1 MIPEPDLEAR
11 SGEGMDGRRLFGGRE
26 YGGGRGG
33 EGIVKGIRAS
43 GNGMGGDGREGMR
56 RARKEEEM
64 GDG

>member
-11 SGEGMDGRRLFGGRE
+11 SGGRMDGRRSFGGRE
-26 YGGGRGG
+26 WWGGGG